1 MLLLKVICIPN
12 SNEVP
17 CVKCSIFLLV
27 TSAGEPA
34 TAQQLT
40 CILLTKLKLNE
51 LEAISSVMAKLEM
64 VKKNHHLQMGFFFD
78 I

>member
-1 MLLLKVICIPN
+1 MA
-12 SNEVP
+12 NEVP

-51 LEAISSVMAKLEM
+51 LEAISFIMEKIEM
-64 VKKNHHLQMGFFFD
+64 KKKYPFANVIFLA